1 MMICIPR
8 YIGLLILFLTTSVSH
23 ANEGFIKHKIINNTP
38 HELYVGIRQQ
48 FSYPIDSCLGVIP
61 SNTTKECDGVFEM
74 GYPNFMIEIIKNT
87 PTREELKVFANFKN
101 YVQNQ
106 SFLVDW
112 TLDLDDA
119 ETLKASFIAKNY

>member
-8 YIGLLILFLTTSVSH
+8 FLGFLFLLFTSVV
-23 ANEGFIKHKIINNTP
+23 GFADVGYIKHKIINNTP

-48 FSYPIDSCLGVIP
+48 FSYPIDSCLGVVSP
-61 SNTTKECDGVFEM
+61 NTTKECDGMFEM

-87 PTREELKVFANFKN
+87 PTREELKAFANFKN

-112 TLDLDDA
+112 SVDLDEA
-119 ETLKASFIAKNY
+119 ETLKVSFIAKNY